1 MLQRFE
7 QFTAS
12 IITIT
17 HYIQKIERDEME
29 KLGLK
34 GAYAQ
39 YLLAMREHPQGLTAA
54 QLCEICERNKA
65 AVSRILSELE
75 QRGLV
80 HRSAEAYRAVLTL
93 TDEGRDIADWVSR
106 KAALATELVG
116 QGLNDRDRSTLYAAL
131 SLISNNIET
140 VSKTGLPD
148 R

>member
-12 IITIT
+12 ITTIT

-39 YLLAMREHPQGLTAA
+39 YLLAMHQHPQGLTAA

-75 QRGLV
+75 QRGLI
-80 HRSAEAYRAVLTL
+80 HRSAEAYRSVLTL
-93 TDEGRDIADWVSR
+93 TDEGRDIADWVSH
-106 KAALATELVG
+106 KAALAAELVG
-116 QGLNDRDRSTLYAAL
+116 QGLGDQDRTALYSTLT
-131 SLISNNIET
+131 LITSNIEA